1 MTAQESTQDLG
12 VFLAPSATVESNHPA
27 VTAFARDHGGNG
39 RSDIDTAVSLYYTV
53 RDSIRYDPY
62 DIDPT
67 VEGLRASRTLE
78 IGHGWCVSKAILLA
92 ASCRA
97 RGIPAR
103 LGFAD
108 VRNHLSTRRM
118 REHMKTD
125 IFYWHGYTA
134 IYLEG
139 KWVKATP
146 AFNLELCE
154 KFRLKPLE
162 FNGRED
168 SLYHSFD
175 RDGRRHM
182 EYVNQRG
189 EFADV
194 PIDAM
199 VATFK
204 KFYPGISSVGER
216 ADFAADVD
224 AEVAG

>member
-1 MTAQESTQDLG
+1 MESH
-12 VFLAPSATVESNHPA
+12 HPA
-27 VTAFARDHGGNG
+27 VLAFAREHGRGNNN
-39 RSDIDTAVSLYYTV
+39 DVDTAVALYYAV
-53 RDSIRYDPY
+53 RDPIRYDPY

-67 VEGLRASRTLE
+67 VEGLCASRTLD
-78 IGHGWCVSKAILLA
+78 IGHGWCVTKAVLLA
-92 ASCRA
+92 ACCRA
-97 RGIPAR
+97 CAIPAR

-108 VRNHLSTRRM
+108 VRNHLSTQRM

-125 IFYWHGYTA
+125 VFYWHGYTA

-146 AFNLELCE
+146 AFNAQLCE

-162 FNGRED
+162 FNGFED
-168 SLYHSFD
+168 SLYHPFD
-175 RDGRRHM
+175 QDGRRHM

-194 PIDAM
+194 PIEAM

-204 KFYPGISSVGER
+204 KYYSGVETVGGE
-216 ADFAADVD
+216 ADFAADVEQ
-224 AEVAG
+224 EVAT